1 MAVATDLGDP
11 TSPYGSVHIRDKQD
25 VGARLA
31 LAAQSVAYNM
41 ADVYYSGPIAA
52 RAEVFEYINADA
64 GRVQIEVTFQNT
76 SGPIELRSKF
86 GFELCCNSSID
97 SQWLEGTII
106 GTTSDKSIHVGFPAC
121 PQGYSMTKIRYDWKT
136 YPCVFKQCAVYSSDL
151 PSPPFVMDITP
162 PPPPPHSPYF
172 PSPGGL

>member
-11 TSPYGSVHIRDKQD
+11 TSPYSSVHIRDKQD

-52 RAEVFEYINADA
+52 RAEVFDYKADA
-64 GRVQIEVTFQNT
+64 GGVQIEVTFQNT
-76 SGPIELRSKF
+76 SDPIELRSKY
-86 GFELCCNSSID
+86 GFEIGCINSKD

-106 GTTSDKSIHVGFPAC
+106 GTTSDKSINVGFPTC
-121 PQGYSMTKIRYDWKT
+121 PQSYSMMKIRYDWRT
-136 YPCVFKQCAVYSSDL
+136 DPCVFKQCAVYSSSL
-151 PSPPFVMDITP
+151 PSPPFVIDITP
-162 PPPPPHSPYF
+162 PPPPPHYF